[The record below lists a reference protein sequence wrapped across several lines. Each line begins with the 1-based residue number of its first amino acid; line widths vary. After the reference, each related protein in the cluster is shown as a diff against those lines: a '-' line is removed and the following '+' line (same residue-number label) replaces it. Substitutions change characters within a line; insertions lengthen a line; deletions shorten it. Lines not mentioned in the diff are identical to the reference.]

1 MAGRGRVWGHM
12 AKGRLILKV
21 EIQRE
26 SRRWL
31 ANCVTIPG
39 VMVYGSSSADAFRKV
54 QALAFDVIAD
64 QMRHG
69 ENPLT
74 GKKLARIGIA
84 LRTVEFE
91 RAGQTAVAG
100 H

>member
-1 MAGRGRVWGHM
+1 MPR
-12 AKGRLILKV
+12 GRLILRI
-21 EIQRE
+21 ELQRE
-26 SRRWL
+26 DRRWL
-31 ANCVTIPG
+31 ADCFTIPG

-54 QALAFDVIAD
+54 QALAFDVLAD
-64 QMRHG
+64 RMRHG
-69 ENPLT
+69 ENLPT
-74 GKKLARIGIA
+74 GKKLARIGTA